1 MKFNLFCTILSF
13 SLFVACKTE
22 KVKQSS
28 DTSSNAVKE
37 TPKNTIPAN
46 TVSRTTYG
54 KLDDEFIKRSQTQ
67 KPYLMITDSLWLFY
81 AAINPSKS
89 ENKPIPFEKTWLD
102 LKENGEFE
110 YGIAENLIDKG
121 RYTYDQV
128 STQIEMRSALK
139 DSSSLWRIKVDPDA
153 MILIGEE
160 KYGNSP
166 WQIKLVRRSN
176 FNQPNR

>member
-1 MKFNLFCTILSF
+1 
-13 SLFVACKTE
+13 
-22 KVKQSS
+22 
-28 DTSSNAVKE
+28 
-37 TPKNTIPAN
+37 
-46 TVSRTTYG
+46 
-54 KLDDEFIKRSQTQ
+54 
-67 KPYLMITDSLWLFY
+67 MITDSLWLFY

-128 STQIEMRSALK
+128 STQIEMRSSLK

-166 WQIKLVRRSN
+166 WQVKLVRRSN
-176 FNQPNR
+176 YNQPNR